1 MAAAD
6 RQPAPITIASIQA
19 ALPRGAALVEF
30 VRYHRVDPKLPA
42 RPQVEHYLAYVLPSQ
57 GSPSFVPL
65 GEAAPIDQ
73 EIGTLFVAMHTSLKP
88 TDGDPGGVDPMM
100 KSFIQAMRKRHLK
113 RLDDLLLAPVRAH
126 LRNVTHLILSPD
138 SALHAV
144 PFEALV
150 DGEGHYEIERRLVSY
165 VTSGRDLLRFH
176 DPRPPRSPA
185 TIIAVPDYG
194 VPGATVSPARSS
206 FRRLEGALS
215 EVTTLTAHFASVRTI
230 TGKDATK
237 AALADLPPPCASDP
251 FPPRHDRTAKT
262 PSRALAAAPVS
273 ARDEPPSGSAAPLN
287 SAVLSGEPPR
297 RRVGNPALRVM
308 RVVPR
313 ARGWDRKGI
322 DGIIGEPGG
331 MASSRVVDPRG
342 AALATPGTR
351 AAISTLRQPARAK
364 RSEATRRAARP
375 GSSPNG
381 GR

>member
-1 MAAAD
+1 MLGLANETQRVVSLQAHDLPASASALELAFTTVLRRKGRALDSLINRRRARRAGTMAAAD

-251 FPPRHDRTAKT
+251 FPPRHDRT
-262 PSRALAAAPVS
+262 VQ
-273 ARDEPPSGSAAPLN
+273 
-287 SAVLSGEPPR
+287 
-297 RRVGNPALRVM
+297 
-308 RVVPR
+308 
-313 ARGWDRKGI
+313 
-322 DGIIGEPGG
+322 
-331 MASSRVVDPRG
+331 
-342 AALATPGTR
+342 TPGRDVVTPEH
-351 AAISTLRQPARAK
+351 RQRGDL
-364 RSEATRRAARP
+364 RRAGA
-375 GSSPNG
+375 
-381 GR
+381 